1 LLQKPIEDLCQ
12 GATGLIKG
20 IGKKWQAAGIADSIV
35 QRVEDLERVRTM
47 FSNEPVALSSFY
59 YPSKVH
65 SAQHARSPMSVN
77 SLTDLNKDGNVLIA
91 GTLGQGKSMFMRHL
105 CVQEAKTA
113 SSVPLFIE
121 LRGID
126 GENGIDSLL
135 RNALQLLGFTDID
148 GTILAFLFLSGRFVV
163 FADGYDEVKREFALQ
178 TQHDMT
184 LLMNQYPATRWIVST
199 RPGSLADHLQT
210 VPNLR
215 HYYLTP
221 LTEDDFSPF
230 LENLKIPA
238 EQRLRLLSEIKGSQ
252 TQVKGVLTTPLMLTL
267 LVETFGSGARIP
279 NNLHDFYVSIF
290 IVLVWRH
297 DNLKPMFQRQ
307 RATSLSNGDLQDVFE
322 AFAFLTKEFGV
333 SLNDEQFAEASK
345 NAARICNK
353 EFHPEGLKN
362 DLTDAVCLMMR
373 DGLKTAFIHRAFK
386 SFLRHFSSSIKAI
399 TKSLKRFIQD

>member
-184 LLMNQYPATRWIVST
+184 LLMNQY
-199 RPGSLADHLQT
+199 LQ
-210 VPNLR
+210 
-215 HYYLTP
+215 
-221 LTEDDFSPF
+221 
-230 LENLKIPA
+230 
-238 EQRLRLLSEIKGSQ
+238 
-252 TQVKGVLTTPLMLTL
+252 
-267 LVETFGSGARIP
+267 
-279 NNLHDFYVSIF
+279 
-290 IVLVWRH
+290 
-297 DNLKPMFQRQ
+297 
-307 RATSLSNGDLQDVFE
+307 QD
-322 AFAFLTKEFGV
+322 G
-333 SLNDEQFAEASK
+333 
-345 NAARICNK
+345 
-353 EFHPEGLKN
+353 
-362 DLTDAVCLMMR
+362 
-373 DGLKTAFIHRAFK
+373 
-386 SFLRHFSSSIKAI
+386 
-399 TKSLKRFIQD
+399 